1 MSDETSQRGAQDRQR
16 INMNQEHEVR
26 YWTER
31 FNVSRE
37 QLQQAVDAV
46 GSMATSVEQKLKR
59 K

>member
-1 MSDETSQRGAQDRQR
+1 MSDDTSQRGAQDRQR

-46 GSMATSVEQKLKR
+46 GPMATSVEQKRKR